1 MHQHLNGTI
10 SGVGTGS
17 GVKLSNIAKSPSSYR
32 AFFTLLL
39 DHKLPLMHK
48 NIYLPILLLTIFSCS
63 KKMTV
68 DRTHYF
74 PTKKIQPSIVV
85 AKDKVWVFIMAGQSN
100 MAGRGLVQPQDTI
113 PNKRIYSIDQAGYL
127 ILAKEPFHFYEP
139 NLTGLDCG
147 MSFALEMLDKVPPD
161 VHILMIPTAVGGSAI
176 SQWLNDETYRN
187 VTLLSNFKEKVTLG
201 KSFGTVKAVLWH
213 QGESDSNPKDIPHYQ
228 DRLQTLFSVFRSII
242 GNPTLPIIAGEL
254 GSYSENKI
262 GWQQINDAMHKCI
275 EKDPFAA
282 SISTMDLK
290 HKGDLIH
297 FDSKGQR
304 EMGKRFAMAYQ
315 QKFLK

>member
-1 MHQHLNGTI
+1 M
-10 SGVGTGS
+10 
-17 GVKLSNIAKSPSSYR
+17 
-32 AFFTLLL
+32 LLL
-39 DHKLPLMHK
+39 SF
-48 NIYLPILLLTIFSCS
+48 FSCA
-63 KKMTV
+63 KKMTQ
-68 DRTHYF
+68 DRTIYF
-74 PTKKIQPSIVV
+74 PKQQKQTNITLPKE
-85 AKDKVWVFIMAGQSN
+85 KVWVFIMAGQSN
-100 MAGRGLVQPQDTI
+100 MAGRGFVEPQDTLT
-113 PNKRIYSIDQAGYL
+113 NNRIYSINQAGDL
-127 ILAKEPFHFYEP
+127 VLAKEPLHFYEP

-147 MSFALEMLDKVPPD
+147 RSFALALLGKIPD
-161 VHILMIPTAVGGSAI
+161 DVSILMIPTAVGGSAI

-201 KSFGTVKAVLWH
+201 KSFGTVKGVLWH

-262 GWQQINDAMHKCI
+262 GWQQINDAMHKCV

-315 QKFLK
+315 QKLLEMINL